1 MYSIPDLQGS
11 VPLLDVKHDT
21 EPNVDDAVRAAHSKV
36 AVTVRNWDA
45 RPVVTE
51 ATTTKDGVVRCVC
64 SF

>member
-1 MYSIPDLQGS
+1 MYSMPDLQGS

-21 EPNVDDAVRAAHSKV
+21 EPNADAVGV
-36 AVTVRNWDA
+36 ANSMATVTVRNWVV

-64 SF
+64 NF